1 MKRRSFC
8 ILLSVLTVIIAA
20 GCKGDKAQISS
31 SGTTSTKNTSS
42 QDNTVSTDI
51 SSADSQPAESS
62 KNDASSS
69 GNNFSENVSIPNS
82 ANTSISIPNKNNSS
96 SKDEYVGNPVID
108 AKKDEIKKGK
118 YTFVWSDEFD
128 GNSVNMDN
136 WDFLEGGNTAGDT
149 RLLHDK
155 ERIEVSDGTVK
166 MRATKYFDPTNPDI
180 KYAEPH
186 MLSSY
191 SKMNFRY
198 GYLEMR
204 AKVPYQKSAWPAFW
218 LMTGNL
224 LPLPENRQ
232 YNPEVDIFE
241 VFSHPFQNE
250 VTLHKHYID
259 NSGTYSKVLGH
270 HTFDNYLNLSN
281 EFHLFGFEWT
291 PEKMIFS
298 VDGKNFCETD
308 ITDKGNFDRSDKNTD
323 MSGFHEPMYII
334 LNVALCTP
342 QRNWVP
348 EGSTVDFTTQ
358 FPILYEID
366 WIRLYQ
372 DKSVSNTAFVKK

>member
-1 MKRRSFC
+1 MKRRSLC
-8 ILLSVLTVIIAA
+8 IFLSVLTVIIAA
-20 GCKGDKAQISS
+20 GCKGGKDQTNSS
-31 SGTTSTKNTSS
+31 EITSTKNTSS

-62 KNDASSS
+62 ENNVSSS
-69 GNNFSENVSIPNS
+69 DNS
-82 ANTSISIPNKNNSS
+82 SSAGISISDKDNSS

-108 AKKDEIKKGK
+108 AKKNEIKKGK
-118 YTFVWSDEFD
+118 YSFVWSDEFN
-128 GNSVNMDN
+128 GTSVDMSN
-136 WDFLEGGNTAGDT
+136 WDFLEGSNTAGDT

-155 ERIEVSDGTVK
+155 ERIEVSGGTVK

-191 SKMNFRY
+191 SNMNFRY

-218 LMTGNL
+218 MMTGNL

-259 NSGTYSKVLGH
+259 TSGTYSKVLGH

-298 VDGKNFCETD
+298 VDGKDFCETD
-308 ITDKGNFDRSDKNTD
+308 ITEKGNFDRSDKNTG
-323 MSGFHEPMYII
+323 MSGFHEAMYII
-334 LNVALCTP
+334 LGTGLCTP
-342 QRNWVP
+342 QRSWVP